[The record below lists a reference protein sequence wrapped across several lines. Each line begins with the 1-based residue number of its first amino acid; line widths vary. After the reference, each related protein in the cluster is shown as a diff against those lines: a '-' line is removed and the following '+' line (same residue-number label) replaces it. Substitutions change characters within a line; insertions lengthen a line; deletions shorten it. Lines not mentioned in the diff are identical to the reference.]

1 MECSPQKIYINFFD
15 IVISGL
21 NMVLLTT
28 KMRINPTKKQEK
40 LLWEL
45 SNTCRLLY
53 NQALTERKYLYEAY
67 RCSIL
72 YTDQQN
78 ALPQLK
84 KQYPRYQ
91 SVYSKVLQM
100 TLKKLDGAFK
110 AYFGLRKKGDTT
122 AKWPTFRGKKYFFTL
137 CYNQS
142 GFKLTPQT
150 IRLSHKHPSRTE
162 LVFSV
167 PFDLTRYQVKQIELF
182 FDRYENQFYLTVTYD
197 QPEPPFEDNGLY
209 QAFDLGTVKHTAVN
223 LHGKFLESTVKRAD
237 KYWEPK
243 FQSLQKRKDHCK
255 KGSKRYRLLSQ
266 RLLTIKRKCRNQT
279 KDWQHKQSKN
289 LVQNT
294 KANTIVVGDL
304 SPKQMTKTGRKKGNS
319 MKYQKS
325 LNRGVHNTGHLSR
338 FVELLTYKAKLQ
350 GKKVIAIDE
359 RNTSKTC
366 AVCGH
371 QKKAMSLSERL
382 YQCEVCGIVRD
393 RDQNAAI
400 NIMKRF
406 LSQNALWTGYQYFCK
421 CIANLRYTVNG
432 KMKVSLH
439 SSGEGFSELVE
450 SHLL

>member
-1 MECSPQKIYINFFD
+1 
-15 IVISGL
+15 
-21 NMVLLTT
+21 
-28 KMRINPTKKQEK
+28 MRINPIKKQEE

-45 SNTCRLLY
+45 ANTCRLVY
-53 NQALTERKYLYEAY
+53 NQALAERKYLYEAY
-67 RCSIL
+67 QYSVS

-78 ALPQLK
+78 ALPQVK
-84 KQYPRYQ
+84 KYYPNYGF
-91 SVYSKVLQM
+91 VYSKVLQM

-110 AYFGLRKKGDTT
+110 AYFGLRKKEDRT
-122 AKWPTFRGKKYFFTL
+122 AKLPTFRGKKYFFTL

-142 GFKLTPQT
+142 GFKVAPQT
-150 IRLSHKHPSRTE
+150 IRLSHKHPSKIE
-162 LVFSV
+162 LIFTV
-167 PFDLTRYQVKQIELF
+167 PLDFTRYQIKQIELF

-197 QPEPPFEDNGLY
+197 QSEPLFEDNGLY
-209 QAFDLGTVKHTAVN
+209 QAFDLGIIKHTAVN
-223 LHGKFLESTVKRAD
+223 LHGKFLESNIKRAD

-243 FQSLQKRKDHCK
+243 FHSLQRRKAHCK
-255 KGSKRYRLLSQ
+255 KNSRRYRLFGQ

-289 LVQNT
+289 FVRNT
-294 KANTIVVGDL
+294 KANTIIVGDL
-304 SPKQMTKTGRKKGNS
+304 SPKQMTKTGKKKGHS
-319 MKYQKS
+319 KKYQKS

-350 GKKVIAIDE
+350 GKRVIAIDE

-371 QKKAMSLSERL
+371 QKGGIPLSERL

-400 NIMKRF
+400 NIMKRY
-406 LSQNALWTGYQYFCK
+406 LSQNALWTGYQYFCNR
-421 CIANLRYTVNG
+421 IANLRYTVNG
-432 KMKVSLH
+432 EMKVSLH
-439 SSGEGFSELVE
+439 SSGEGFSELVG